1 AGAGSRAAGGP
12 RRSSRSRPREGGHGP
27 VAGTLPARVR
37 AVTPRE
43 RARPGQQPQGAAR
56 EEAARLHR
64 RSRRATT
71 PRPSVRAGRAHAG
84 RCGGGRASLAGAAAA
99 GERRL
104 GRAQPHSAYVDV
116 VLQGAS
122 APSGVP
128 QPVVLRA
135 RVKAMSKAISVA
147 EVSRRCAEELGLLT
161 RSSSVLRGMAEEGPH
176 RRDAPELEI
185 RLDLLRKVDTVVEGH
200 DEAMEMILSQL
211 RHLELQVGLENQD
224 EVFTEENIKKILAAE
239 QELKMDTNLYAGHLN
254 DAARNLDN
262 ALDTEA
268 RTMEELYRAEQ
279 AENRYKGYPH
289 NGIATGYTGY
299 KSGAIDLRGAG
310 WLT

>member
-1 AGAGSRAAGGP
+1 SRGRLEGGRGPKAAQ
-12 RRSSRSRPREGGHGP
+12 SSRSRPREGGHGP

-104 GRAQPHSAYVDV
+104 GRAQPHGSFFNVQEWKNALSIREYVDV

-161 RSSSVLRGMAEEGPH
+161 RSGGP
-176 RRDAPELEI
+176 
-185 RLDLLRKVDTVVEGH
+185 
-200 DEAMEMILSQL
+200 
-211 RHLELQVGLENQD
+211 NQFGD
-224 EVFTEENIKKILAAE
+224 HTAC
-239 QELKMDTNLYAGHLN
+239 
-254 DAARNLDN
+254 
-262 ALDTEA
+262 
-268 RTMEELYRAEQ
+268 
-279 AENRYKGYPH
+279 
-289 NGIATGYTGY
+289 
-299 KSGAIDLRGAG
+299 
-310 WLT
+310 